1 MGFKLTMYNI
11 NTSVKIL
18 VIGDLMIDHYIHGN
32 CNRISPEAPIPVVEV
47 THETYTLGGAGNV
60 IKNIK
65 ALGCDC
71 DIIAITGND
80 ENSHRIK
87 NLLNETNVA
96 GDGLVADA
104 DRCTTIKSRV
114 LAINHQ
120 LIRMDREVAE
130 PIGADV
136 EHLILERLSDR
147 INNYDVVLLSD
158 YNKGLLTD
166 SVLHSAI
173 QICNDA
179 GKSVLVDPKGLDFA
193 KYKGASLIKPNRKE
207 AGLATGIKIKDT
219 ETLEL
224 ACRKI
229 KEITNCQSVIVTMSE
244 DGIALFDNDT
254 LTVIP
259 TKAMGVI
266 DVTGAGDTVLASL
279 GVATAS
285 GYTLQQA
292 CEFANAAAAV
302 VVKKVGSATA
312 AINEINEKY

>member
-1 MGFKLTMYNI
+1 MHNI
-11 NTSVKIL
+11 NTAIKIL

-65 ALGCDC
+65 ALDCDC
-71 DIIAITGND
+71 DIISVTGND
-80 ENSHRIK
+80 ENSQRIK
-87 NLLNETNVA
+87 NLLKESGVT
-96 GDGLVADA
+96 DKGLVADA
-104 DRCTTIKSRV
+104 SRCTTIKSRV
-114 LAINHQ
+114 LATNHQ
-120 LIRMDREVAE
+120 LIRMDREVTDSINAN
-130 PIGADV
+130 V
-136 EHLILERLSDR
+136 EELILNKLSNA
-147 INNYDVVLLSD
+147 INSYDAVLLSD

-166 SVLHSAI
+166 SLLHSAI
-173 QICNDA
+173 QICSNA
-179 GKSVLVDPKGLDFA
+179 GKPVLVDPKGLNFA
-193 KYKGASLIKPNRKE
+193 KYKGATLIKPNRKE
-207 AGLATGIKIKDT
+207 AGFATGIKIKDT
-219 ETLEL
+219 ESLEL

-229 KEITNCQSVIVTMSE
+229 KELTNCQSVIVTMSE
-244 DGIALFDNDT
+244 DGIALFNNDT
-254 LTVIP
+254 VTVIP

-279 GVATAS
+279 GVALAS

-312 AINEINEKY
+312 TINEINAQY